1 MRRKSPCPNCGNEI
15 YLPWSSG
22 CRCANC
28 SSALPDRAEPI
39 STALTLEEF
48 KRAFTVRPTDA
59 VCPCHCGSVDCP
71 GWKIVTDADRA
82 MAEAFGRLPEIL
94 NQLASELG
102 RKMADDL
109 NRRFFEALT
118 G

>member
-1 MRRKSPCPNCGNEI
+1 
-15 YLPWSSG
+15 
-22 CRCANC
+22 
-28 SSALPDRAEPI
+28 
-39 STALTLEEF
+39 
-48 KRAFTVRPTDA
+48 
-59 VCPCHCGSVDCP
+59 
-71 GWKIVTDADRA
+71 